1 MMKNLV
7 IAGYSGYN
15 SLEKVENFIESFLK
29 VKLPHDEIII
39 CFSGDET
46 EINKYLD
53 KHLIKQVK
61 LEDVSGSKYVSRFKW
76 FSDVIDTEVYDKV
89 LCADIRDVVF
99 QYNPFTWMFDFKK
112 RPLLVCDEGMKHK
125 DEPWNQMTMQGAF
138 PNVKDEMMNFNVFNV
153 GVLGGDAYYVKSMCK
168 RVFER
173 CLTAPA
179 FHRYNGVK
187 LEVVPDQVAF
197 SILVNFESPN
207 GQNQHLS
214 NKDSWCL
221 TCASVEYSTKE
232 VKVIGGKICNMQ
244 GQEYCLVHQYDR
256 WKSAID
262 LNYNIKTQ
270 KFSRHNEEFF
280 KISFEC
286 GKHKTLE
293 TINES
298 RVSLCRL

>member
-39 CFSGDET
+39 CFSGEET
-46 EINKYLD
+46 EINAYLD

-61 LEDVSGSKYVSRFKW
+61 LEDVSESKYVTRFKW
-76 FSDVIDTEVYDKV
+76 FSEVIDTEVYDKV

-125 DEPWNQMTMQGAF
+125 DEPWNQRMMQCAF
-138 PNVKDEMMNFNVFNV
+138 PDLHDEMMNLNVFNV
-153 GVLGGDAYYVKSMCK
+153 GVLGGDAYDVKYMCK

-173 CLTAPA
+173 SLTAP
-179 FHRYNGVK
+179 FIDVSGGEK
-187 LEVVPDQVAF
+187 LEIVPDQVAF
-197 SILVNFESPN
+197 SILVNLESPN
-207 GQNQHLS
+207 KQNQHLS
-214 NKDSWCL
+214 NNDSWCL
-221 TCASVEYSTKE
+221 TCASVEYSTRD
-232 VKVIGGKICNMQ
+232 VKVVGGKICNKQ

-256 WKSAID
+256 WKNAIG
-262 LNYNIKTQ
+262 LNYDFKTQ
-270 KFSRHNEEFF
+270 KFSIQSEEFF

-293 TINES
+293 TINTS
-298 RVSLCRL
+298 RVSLVKL